1 MKLEINVPSSL
12 NEITLGQYQEFLD
25 IADKNP
31 EGTFLQSK
39 MISIFCGIPLADAY
53 KLKVNSINEIVT
65 ILTDMLSV
73 TPTHVERFKIEGIE
87 YGFIPDLNDMSL
99 GEYIDLDSNV
109 GDWNNM
115 HKAMSVLYR
124 PVKNSLGDKYNI
136 ADYSV
141 VDADRMK
148 QTPLGAALGS
158 MVFFWTL
165 GKELSRD
172 MIRSSEE
179 VQGVEVLQE
188 MITLTE
194 NGDGTVVS
202 LDYHLETLRR
212 LMQ

>member
-1 MKLEINVPSSL
+1 MKIEINVPSSL

-53 KLKVNSINEIVT
+53 KLKVNSINEIIV

-73 TPTHVERFKIEGIE
+73 TPAHVERFKIEGIE

-141 VDADRMK
+141 VDADKMK

-165 GKELSRD
+165 GKELSRAT
-172 MIRSSEE
+172 ILSSEE
-179 VQGVEVLQE
+179 VQGVEGLQE
-188 MITLTE
+188 MITLME
-194 NGDGTVVS
+194 NGDGTVVYS
-202 LDYHLETLRR
+202 DYHMEILQGLT
-212 LMQ
+212 Q